1 MRYSFSRLAMVG
13 VVVLVALVVLFS
25 IWDTTVTTAQ
35 TSTTTPVADT
45 QVCTQILTNVEQHLS
60 QDCSNMDRDH
70 VCYGNNTIKV
80 ELGGANGQLS
90 FAKPG
95 DVVPLDTIKSLTA
108 GPLNP
113 DTGDWGV
120 AVLKVQTNNLAET
133 TAGQAATFILYGNTT
148 LTSNGTTVAT
158 AAATSAA
165 PAAVC
170 QGTVSRQTL
179 LRKKP
184 DLSQPSV
191 QTLAA
196 NDAVKASARTQDGT

>member
-1 MRYSFSRLAMVG
+1 MSYSFSRIAMVG

-120 AVLKVQTNNLAET
+120 AGVKSPSQQSGE
-133 TAGQAATFILYGNTT
+133 GNV
-148 LTSNGTTVAT
+148 GGDA
-158 AAATSAA
+158 
-165 PAAVC
+165 
-170 QGTVSRQTL
+170 
-179 LRKKP
+179 
-184 DLSQPSV
+184 DLHV
-191 QTLAA
+191 F
-196 NDAVKASARTQDGT
+196 

>member
-148 LTSNGTTVAT
+148 PTSNGTTVAT
-158 AAATSAA
+158 APAPTPA
-165 PAAVC
+165 PAA
-170 QGTVSRQTL
+170 GWPGNVSRPSSVAQ
-179 LRKKP
+179 KP
-184 DLSQPSV
+184 APSPPPGA
-191 QTLAA
+191 TPAPHG
-196 NDAVKASARTQDGT
+196 AVTATG

>member
-90 FAKPG
+90 FAKPAEVLPR
-95 DVVPLDTIKSLTA
+95 DPIKPLTA

-120 AVLKVQTNNLAET
+120 AGCKGRYKT
-133 TAGQAATFILYGNTT
+133 
-148 LTSNGTTVAT
+148 
-158 AAATSAA
+158 
-165 PAAVC
+165 
-170 QGTVSRQTL
+170 QGGKTGG
-179 LRKKP
+179 K
-184 DLSQPSV
+184 
-191 QTLAA
+191 
-196 NDAVKASARTQDGT
+196 N